1 MNEASRGIELWHKQM
16 DAMSRMHLTRI
27 RYRGMV
33 FYRLKENEVA
43 RVCPEPNHQGHSY
56 APNRDDLLRRLKRI
70 EGQVRGIQK
79 MIEEDRYCVD
89 ILIQIAAVKSA
100 VHQVGLSILE
110 SHTRGCVADALTN
123 QESGD
128 KKIDELM
135 EVIRQFTKS

>member
-1 MNEASRGIELWHKQM
+1 MNLA
-16 DAMSRMHLTRI
+16 
-27 RYRGMV
+27 
-33 FYRLKENEVA
+33 EN
-43 RVCPEPNHQGHSY
+43 HHHHSY
-56 APNRDDLLRRLKRI
+56 APMRDDLLKRLKRI

-100 VHQVGLSILE
+100 LHQVGLSVLE

-123 QESGD
+123 QSQGE

>member
-1 MNEASRGIELWHKQM
+1 M
-16 DAMSRMHLTRI
+16 
-27 RYRGMV
+27 
-33 FYRLKENEVA
+33 
-43 RVCPEPNHQGHSY
+43 CPEHQQYSY
-56 APNRDDLLRRLKRI
+56 APQKDELLRRLRRI

-79 MIEEDRYCVD
+79 MVEEDRYCVD

-100 VHQVGLSILE
+100 VHQVGLSILD